1 MPFFGNRAMM
11 IMCVVFFV
19 LPFLLRGARESVD
32 NIKNDV
38 ADWLPS
44 SFEETKELQVFR
56 DYFLGDQFVVISWQ
70 GCNERDDRF
79 ARVLNNLKRESV
91 EGGRQEQLRLDAM
104 EDKETEEYQRRLE
117 ELEAKEWATEL
128 GLHTTGD
135 YYTAWGQYNEKWL
148 QGKNKQWYFVKQD
161 GSIYEWN
168 GRNNLIDVSGR
179 MLKRFFNGKNEA
191 DGKLIKRF
199 GKPENNRFYQNPEL
213 LHARFFTDVTTGP
226 DIFALMA
233 GEDGTMIMGNYSED
247 EKEALDARIESH
259 KRLTGVLFGPVPDP
273 EFDWTL
279 TSFLQVIP
287 QEERAQIDKDREY
300 EYQAFVDKLVDEQ
313 YDGNIENLRNAPQSR
328 KLEHWYRLFNKLEIS
343 PPPRQTCLIVT
354 LNDPVLDELARAVG
368 RPVLGKPRG
377 RILEI
382 ATGMCGIDAENLRI
396 GGPPVDNVAID
407 EEGSITL
414 FRLVSLSAFIGIT
427 LAWLSFRSIRV
438 TMMLFFVGGVAA
450 IGSLAIVW
458 FLGGTMDAILMTMP
472 SLVYVLGLSG
482 AVHVVNYY
490 RDACREKGEGRAADI
505 AVKHGLFPCALAAFT
520 TALGLISL
528 CTSNLT
534 PINKFGFYS
543 AIATVATV
551 VLLFTYLPSALTIWP
566 PGYGRKGTEEKDNG
580 KNKFSL
586 TGFVESFWDR
596 VGQWVVKNHAIV
608 SICGVILLI
617 VFAVGVT
624 RIQTSVQ
631 LLKLFRNDAKI
642 LHDYRW
648 MEENLG
654 KLVPMELMIK
664 VDGDSQI
671 APDES
676 QQLTPEQIDNRLS
689 FLQRMELS
697 DRIRRYVLQVFG
709 DESLDETRR
718 YIGNVMSAD
727 LAVPLNNVVDTQ
739 RSGATRV
746 SANGILWDSREALRE
761 QDYFRIDKES
771 QEEFWRISLRLAALN
786 NVDYGQF
793 VGELKTV
800 VEPCL
805 SAYRYRRKILESI
818 HEQYDGQDRGV
829 LGNLLVIGPAP
840 SIKKSGEPEPIVGL
854 QETLNAEGEPTFSVN
869 QTGIFVNTLF
879 DLVQNAGFRSGK
891 KPSEGRWLKW
901 RDPAAWEAL
910 PKEDWP
916 NAEKWEA
923 LISGSGQGDRRFD
936 CVVLIGD
943 PNAEH
948 ASLDVI
954 AKAAE
959 ASGAKVIHADDYEF
973 KIDPGTK
980 MALAGMSTASK
991 RKADGDKDSL
1001 ITTSYTGIVPIVY
1014 KAQRSLLHSLIKS
1027 ICLAFVMIA
1036 IVMMILLRPWGTRL
1050 TPSNALNARA
1060 GMISMIP
1067 NVFPIMIVFGAMG
1080 HMGRLVDIG
1089 SMMTASVAM
1098 GVAVDDTIH
1107 FLNWFRQG
1115 IARGMD
1121 RLDAIKLAYKRVATA
1136 MTQTTLIGGF
1146 GLSAFAFSTFMPT
1159 QRFGILMLLLL
1170 VAALIGDLILLPAI
1184 LAGPLGKYFCNLEA
1198 KKKAAEFQET
1208 LANGLDDAESD
1219 PDAEV
1224 AESGDAAVAPHMI
1237 KFKDSKKGE
1246 GRSTGTG

>member
-1 MPFFGNRAMM
+1 MPFFGNRAML

-38 ADWLPS
+38 ADWLPQ

-79 ARVLNNLKRESV
+79 ARVLANLKRESV
-91 EGGRQEQLRLDAM
+91 EGGNEEQARLDAM
-104 EDKETEEYQRRLE
+104 EDKETEEYQRRKE
-117 ELEAKEWATEL
+117 ELDAKEWATDL

-135 YYTAWGQYNEKWL
+135 YYTSWGQYNEKWL
-148 QGKNKQWYFVKQD
+148 QGKNKQWYFIRQD
-161 GSIYEWN
+161 GSIFEWN
-168 GRNNLIDVSGR
+168 GRSNLIDVSGR
-179 MLKRFFNGKNEA
+179 MLQRFFKGKNKA
-191 DGKLIKRF
+191 DGKFLKRF
-199 GKPENNRFYQNPEL
+199 GNPENNRFYQNPEL

-226 DIFALMA
+226 DIFELMA
-233 GEDGTMIMGNYSED
+233 GQNGTMIRGNYSEE

-279 TSFLQVIP
+279 NSFLQILP
-287 QEERAQIDKDREY
+287 PEEKAQVDKDREY
-300 EYQAFVDKLVDEQ
+300 EYQAFVDKLVADQ
-313 YDGNIENLRNAPQSR
+313 YGGDIANLRNAPQSR

-343 PPPRQTCLIVT
+343 PPPRQTCLVVT

-414 FRLVSLSAFIGIT
+414 FRLVGLSAFIGIT

-450 IGSLAIVW
+450 ISSLAIVW

-566 PGYGRKGTEEKDNG
+566 PGYGRKTPGGDAGG
-580 KNKFSL
+580 KAKFSL
-586 TGFVESFWDR
+586 ANFVESFWDR
-596 VGQWVVKNHAIV
+596 IGIWVVKHHMVV
-608 SICGVILLI
+608 SIVGVILLI

-624 RIQTSVQ
+624 RIQTTVQ
-631 LLKLFRNDAKI
+631 LLKLFRSDAKI

-648 MEENLG
+648 MEDNLG

-664 VDGDSQI
+664 VDGDTQI
-671 APDES
+671 APDET
-676 QQLTPEQIDNRLS
+676 QQLSPEQIDNKLS

-709 DESLDETRR
+709 DESQDESRR

-727 LAVPLNNVVDTQ
+727 LAVPLNKVVETQ

-746 SANGILWDSREALRE
+746 SANGVLWDNRDALSE
-761 QDYFRIDKES
+761 QDYFRVDEKS
-771 QEEFWRISLRLAALN
+771 HEEFWRISLRLAALN

-805 SAYRYRRKILESI
+805 SAYRYRQKILNAI
-818 HEQYDGQDRGV
+818 HENYEGEDNSR

-840 SIKKSGEPEPIVGL
+840 TIQKSGGPEPIVGITEDN
-854 QETLNAEGEPTFSVN
+854 QVN
-869 QTGIFVNTLF
+869 QTGIFVNTLY

-891 KPSEGRWLKW
+891 KPSEGRWLQW
-901 RDPAAWEAL
+901 RNPASWKDL
-910 PKEDWP
+910 PKDKWP
-916 NAEKWEA
+916 DADAWKN
-923 LISGSGQGDRRFD
+923 LISGKGKPGQRVD

-943 PNAEH
+943 PFADV
-948 ASLDVI
+948 DVI
-954 AKAAE
+954 KNCAKE
-959 ASGAKVIHADDYEF
+959 LGAQVIMANDFEF
-973 KIDPGTK
+973 KINPDTK
-980 MALAGMSTASK
+980 QPLAGMMTASD
-991 RKADGDKDSL
+991 RKEDGDETSL

-1014 KAQRSLLHSLIKS
+1014 KAQRSLLLSLIKS
-1027 ICLAFVMIA
+1027 ILLAFVMIA
-1036 IVMMILLRPWGTRL
+1036 VVMMILLRPWGTKL
-1050 TPSNALNARA
+1050 TPSNAFNFRA

-1080 HMGRLVDIG
+1080 HFGRLVDIG

-1159 QRFGILMLLLL
+1159 QRFGVLMLLLL

-1198 KKKAAEFQET
+1198 KKKAAELQET
-1208 LANGLDDAESD
+1208 LSDGLEDSDVDA
-1219 PDAEV
+1219 
-1224 AESGDAAVAPHMI
+1224 GGAAMNLDINEAGKPHMI
-1237 KFKDSKKGE
+1237 KFKDSKSSDGQ
-1246 GRSTGTG
+1246 STGTA